1 MSQIDVY
8 RGGER
13 MNTYTVWQ
21 CLFLIW
27 VESTDSIFS
36 PESPDFIHHAELSD
50 LRLARHT
57 QPQINHGSSLFTISF
72 CVIHSSPPAGHS
84 HSQTLLLQLFS
95 VSQIIFTAAFLSSTS
110 QCLLFHPLR
119 SPRDPSSILTRPQ
132 FSPHFADILLLYLLQ
147 KFNMHRM
154 LLLFV
159 SHRCIIRDADNA
171 ALLRQF
177 IQRKASMRNFSNKC
191 DQKTWKFVLF
201 HTNRMEQTQTVN
213 SSLDQ
218 NLYSVKRTCK
228 LTLQLYKMPFRC
240 RFYCFDLR
248 FIRQIPNPRYIYL
261 FLNLKC

>member
-1 MSQIDVY
+1 MFVFNLSRIHRLNLFTWEPRLHTSRWIIRSPSGSTHSASDQP
-8 RGGER
+8 R
-13 MNTYTVWQ
+13 
-21 CLFLIW
+21 LFL
-27 VESTDSIFS
+27 VYYFV
-36 PESPDFIHHAELSD
+36 L
-50 LRLARHT
+50 
-57 QPQINHGSSLFTISF
+57 
-72 CVIHSSPPAGHS
+72 C
-84 HSQTLLLQLFS
+84 HSQFPTGRAFSQSNPPFATLFCLTNNFHRCFLIQHFS
-95 VSQIIFTAAFLSSTS
+95 VSLIY
-110 QCLLFHPLR
+110 PLR

-159 SHRCIIRDADNA
+159 SHRCITRDADNA

-201 HTNRMEQTQTVN
+201 HTNRMKQTQTVN
-213 SSLDQ
+213 SSLHQ
-218 NLYSVKRTCK
+218 KLYSVKRTCK
-228 LTLQLYKMPFRC
+228 LTLLLYKMPFRC